1 MPGKVKLTQVFSL
14 KPVQESKGNREKPK
28 ISSADRL
35 QMKSMLWPV
44 IPRGGSAAAA

>member
-14 KPVQESKGNREKPK
+14 KPVQGIKGNREKPK
-28 ISSADRL
+28 ISAADL

-44 IPRGGSAAAA
+44 IPSGGSAAAA